1 MIRRFSAAQATRN
14 ALRTAKIRRKSLR
27 NMGIENTDP
36 ISYLPIAALVVIATI
51 LALGMVGL
59 SFIFGPR
66 KPGAIKSTP
75 YECGMT
81 PVGNAR
87 ERFPIKFYL
96 IAMLFIVFDIETIF
110 LYPWAVT
117 YAQQPHSMKIFYF
130 AEMAVFVA
138 ILFVGYFYIIG
149 KGALD
154 WEDSERAVSPDI
166 ITPQVKAQRAAIR
179 FGNEDSGIVALDKM
193 PTANRAPSYGAS
205 SQEELLPVP
214 ALVPAAREI
223 THV

>member
-1 MIRRFSAAQATRN
+1 MMPVTITPE
-14 ALRTAKIRRKSLR
+14 TA
-27 NMGIENTDP
+27 DP
-36 ISYLPIAALVVIATI
+36 TSYLPIAALIIIATI

-59 SFIFGPR
+59 SFVFGPR

-81 PVGNAR
+81 PVGSAR
-87 ERFPIKFYL
+87 ERFPVKFYL

-117 YAQQPHSMKIFYF
+117 YAQQAHSMKVFYF
-130 AEMAVFVA
+130 SEMAVFVA

-179 FGNEDSGIVALDKM
+179 FGNEDSGDVALENM
-193 PTANRAPSYGAS
+193 PVANRAPSYGAS
-205 SQEELLPVP
+205 SQEELLPV
-214 ALVPAAREI
+214 AASASTTREI
-223 THV
+223 SHV